1 MLFKRFLCSDFRENA
16 ERFFVTEDTYA
27 LCAYRLSQQERCLL
41 LDICLPYLTALNLSE
56 IRIPMNGMPNEG
68 FLFLGERPRWEQT
81 IWKLLRSRSDLTIV
95 VLTQIL
101 ELLYNRNLRP
111 ITLPSGKQLSF
122 ERPLFMGVINRTTDS
137 FYAQSRIESDQEA
150 LEKALEME
158 EQGAQLIDVGGESSR
173 PGSLG
178 IPEQEEEE
186 RVIPAIRLL
195 AKHIKIRLSVDTTK
209 ASIAKKAIDAGA
221 DIVNDISGLSPDSEL
236 FEYVANQKIPAVIMH
251 IQGTPKTMQTR
262 PTYRHVVREVQGR
275 FELVLNALGERGYPL
290 HQAILDPGFGF
301 GKTLPDHLY
310 LWSELASFLRFR
322 LPVLVGTSRKSF
334 LGATTGTSTPA
345 ERLPETLATTASGIA
360 RSVNIF
366 RVHDVKENFQVAK
379 MAFFMM
385 GFVCEGV
392 NERGVHSETR

>member
-150 LEKALEME
+150 LEKAL
-158 EQGAQLIDVGGESSR
+158 
-173 PGSLG
+173 
-178 IPEQEEEE
+178 
-186 RVIPAIRLL
+186 
-195 AKHIKIRLSVDTTK
+195 
-209 ASIAKKAIDAGA
+209 
-221 DIVNDISGLSPDSEL
+221 
-236 FEYVANQKIPAVIMH
+236 
-251 IQGTPKTMQTR
+251 
-262 PTYRHVVREVQGR
+262 
-275 FELVLNALGERGYPL
+275 
-290 HQAILDPGFGF
+290 
-301 GKTLPDHLY
+301 
-310 LWSELASFLRFR
+310 
-322 LPVLVGTSRKSF
+322 
-334 LGATTGTSTPA
+334 
-345 ERLPETLATTASGIA
+345 
-360 RSVNIF
+360 
-366 RVHDVKENFQVAK
+366 
-379 MAFFMM
+379 
-385 GFVCEGV
+385 
-392 NERGVHSETR
+392 